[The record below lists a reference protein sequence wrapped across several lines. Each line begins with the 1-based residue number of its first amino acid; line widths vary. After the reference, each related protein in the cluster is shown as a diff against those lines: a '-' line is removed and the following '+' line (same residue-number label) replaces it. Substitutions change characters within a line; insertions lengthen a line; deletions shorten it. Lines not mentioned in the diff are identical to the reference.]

1 MIKVILM
8 ILAALGLFIAGV
20 LAFAATKPD
29 SFRVS
34 RQTSIKAPPD
44 KVYAVMS
51 DFKRWSEWSPWHKL
65 DPQMKVTYGAVTAGK
80 GATYEWEGNDKVG
93 AGRMEILDVTPSAS
107 IKTKLDFYRP
117 FKAQNTAE
125 YSLKADGDSTT
136 VNWAMYGENNLMSK
150 VMHVFMSM
158 DSMVGKDFEEG
169 LSNLKTVA
177 EK

>member
-1 MIKVILM
+1 MIKAILI
-8 ILAALGLFIAGV
+8 ILVLLIAGV

-29 SFRVS
+29 TFRVE
-34 RQTSIKAPPD
+34 RQTSIKAPPE
-44 KVYAVMS
+44 KVFAVVS
-51 DFKRWSEWSPWHKL
+51 DFKRWGEWSPWHKL

-93 AGRMEILDVTPSAS
+93 SGRMEILEVTPASS

-125 YSLKADGDSTT
+125 YSLKAEGDSTV
-136 VNWAMYGENNLMSK
+136 VNWAMYGPSNYISK
-150 VMHVFMSM
+150 IMQVFISM
-158 DSMVGKDFEEG
+158 DKMVGKDFEEG
-169 LSNLKTVA
+169 LSNLKSVA